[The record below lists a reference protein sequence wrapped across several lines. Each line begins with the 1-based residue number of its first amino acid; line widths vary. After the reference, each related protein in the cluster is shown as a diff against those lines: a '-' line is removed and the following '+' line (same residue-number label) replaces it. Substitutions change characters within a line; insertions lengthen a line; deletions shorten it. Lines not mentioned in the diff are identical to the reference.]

1 MTTESGRLTYQMIE
15 KTVISLFTEITKKYR
30 IVLAFDDIQWMDQM
44 SFQLMCRLQF
54 MLEPDVLL
62 TICTYNRSGEA
73 EVTEALEPLVRRDSV
88 KLIALQPFTKEETDE
103 ILHKSLPELDT
114 EPEKRQNYMS

>member
-1 MTTESGRLTYQMIE
+1 
-15 KTVISLFTEITKKYR
+15 
-30 IVLAFDDIQWMDQM
+30 
-44 SFQLMCRLQF
+44 

-62 TICTYNRSGEA
+62 TICTYNRSSEA

-114 EPEKRQNYMS
+114 EPEKRQKLYELTDGNAFFPDGND